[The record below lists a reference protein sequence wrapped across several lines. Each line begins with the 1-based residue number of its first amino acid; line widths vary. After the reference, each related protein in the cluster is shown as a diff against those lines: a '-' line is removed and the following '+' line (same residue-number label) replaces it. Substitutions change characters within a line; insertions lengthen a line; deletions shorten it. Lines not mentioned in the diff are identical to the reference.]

1 MESDYKIP
9 TVLKITTGKLSSKKI
24 SSFKLLITFP
34 TSILE
39 GIASIIS

>member
-24 SSFKLLITFP
+24 PSFKLLITFP
-34 TSILE
+34 TLILE
-39 GIASIIS
+39 GTAFIIS